1 MSSHINSEVLAVR
14 ERGGYLFFDDFA
26 LIEVTGKD
34 ACSFL
39 QGRTSNDVNLIGP
52 GEGQPTSFLDRK
64 GYLISFL
71 SIHRLDDRYLL
82 LSDRAQ
88 APIIMKELAT
98 YHFREQIN
106 YKEVQNDFALLLIQ
120 GPLSDSFV
128 VNHTSK
134 VIGSENAI
142 VKCELFGADCILLRK
157 SLCGDAGYFVFVPA
171 SQLDGFGQKLE
182 SAAQQFQ
189 LKHIGKQALDVL
201 RIEAGIPLFGKDI
214 TPDHLLPETG
224 LEQSAASYNKGC
236 FQGQEVLARIKTY
249 GAPRRALVGLEFDQA
264 PATDSLP
271 IDMTFAVNGEDAG
284 VLKSHC
290 FSPTLGRFISMAF
303 ISRDYRLPDHQI
315 TIACGEGNFAVKV
328 KFLPFYT
335 AVEAK
340 SRAKDLYQKALQ
352 EFAYGSEEKAIHSLR
367 EVIELDPLLVDA
379 YESLG
384 VILSRHQQLDEAIA
398 LMHRLMDLQPDS
410 IMAHTNL
417 SIYYMQQGNIEKAEE
432 EKAISMSIR
441 MAQLA
446 KEAVAQKR
454 KDEDKAKLAE
464 ESEKRLDMFR
474 QVLAIDPHDLL
485 ANNGIGTI
493 YVELG
498 RFEDALPYLHKAI
511 AIKPTHTVA
520 YVALG
525 KAYEQLGQIDNAV
538 KVYNSGIEVAAKRG
552 DITPMKEMQG
562 LLAAL
567 AHAG

>member
-1 MSSHINSEVLAVR
+1 MR
-14 ERGGYLFFDDFA
+14 ERGGYLFFDDFS
-26 LIEVTGKD
+26 LIEVAGKD

-39 QGRTSNDVNLIGP
+39 QGRTSNDVKAIENGH
-52 GEGQPTSFLDRK
+52 GQVSSFLDRK

-88 APIIMKELAT
+88 APTLMKELTT
-98 YHFREQIN
+98 YHFREQIS
-106 YKEVQNDFALLLIQ
+106 YKEIQNEYALLLVQ
-120 GPLSDSFV
+120 GALADSFV
-128 VNHTSK
+128 VNNFSK
-134 VIGSENAI
+134 VLGAENSIAFSQT
-142 VKCELFGADCILLRK
+142 FGADCLIVRK
-157 SLCGDAGYFVFVPA
+157 SLCGDPGFFIFVPV
-171 SQLDGFGQKLE
+171 SQLDGFGARFE
-182 SAAQQFQ
+182 SAAKQFQ
-189 LKHIGKQALDVL
+189 LAHISKQALDVL

-214 TPDHLLPETG
+214 SPEHLLPETG

-249 GAPRRALVGLEFDQA
+249 GAPRRALVGLEFE
-264 PATDSLP
+264 TDVP
-271 IDMTFAVNGEDAG
+271 GKFALDTAFSVKNEDAG
-284 VLKSHC
+284 QLKSNC
-290 FSPTLGRFISMAF
+290 FSATLNRFIAMAF
-303 ISRDYRLPDHQI
+303 ISRDYRLPEHRISISCLGQS
-315 TIACGEGNFAVKV
+315 FPVKV

-340 SRAKDLYQKALQ
+340 GKAKALYDKALH
-352 EFAYGSEEKAIHSLR
+352 EFAYGSEKKAIQLLR
-367 EVIELDPLLVDA
+367 DVIDLDPLFIDA

-398 LMHRLMDLQPDS
+398 LMHRLMELDPDS

-446 KEAVAQKR
+446 KEAVAQK
-454 KDEDKAKLAE
+454 KMDEDKAKLAE
-464 ESEKRLDMFR
+464 EAEKRLDMFR
-474 QVLAIDPHDLL
+474 QVLAIDDNDLL

-498 RFEDALPYLHKAI
+498 KFEEALPFLHKAI

-525 KAYEQLGQIDNAV
+525 KAYESLGQIDNAV
-538 KVYNSGIEVAAKRG
+538 KIYNSGIEVAAKRG

-562 LLAAL
+562 LLSAL
-567 AHAG
+567 SHAR